1 VEAVVGAESLS
12 SNHPKE
18 EHDISVA
25 G

>member
-12 SNHPKE
+12 SNHPKR